1 MQTAQ
6 RRIDPGVAQ
15 QLLAEPHRFEFFQA
29 VRLLEQV
36 FERQGVKSGQAIPMR
51 LRFRNS
57 LSLGFPATELS
68 AEGEVYSLAGDRL
81 QEREDITAL
90 AASETVVVPHLR
102 THVEAGAA
110 LLMERAEALE

>member
-1 MQTAQ
+1 MPSAQ

-36 FERQGVKSGQAIPMR
+36 FQRQGVKPGQAVPMR
-51 LRFRNS
+51 VRFRNS

-68 AEGEVYSLAGDRL
+68 AEGEV
-81 QEREDITAL
+81 
-90 AASETVVVPHLR
+90 
-102 THVEAGAA
+102 
-110 LLMERAEALE
+110 